1 MVPYRYAEAAALV
14 PLLHVAP
21 GPTTVLVSGS
31 LAPLLT
37 LEALRWR
44 DTVKVLTDVPS
55 TIKDSRI
62 EVNKIPPLNSLDV
75 VLLSPE
81 IDPAIFVPLLKKSG
95 IIAASTYSDSKVGP
109 LRTQIKTLTGNAVPY
124 HEFLPES
131 LWLVLGSVGSAP
143 KRVRKPPDGA
153 RRVTER
159 FLPAMF
165 SFGKDEIALV
175 FGKEQPG

>member
-21 GPTTVLVSGS
+21 GPTTVLVSGP
-31 LAPLLT
+31 LAPLLA

-44 DTVKVLTDVPS
+44 DTVQVLTDVPI
-55 TIKDSRI
+55 TIKDSRVL
-62 EVNKIPPLNSLDV
+62 VNKIPPPNSVDV

-81 IDPAIFVPLLKKSG
+81 IDPEVFMPVLKKG
-95 IIAASTYSDSKVGP
+95 GVIGTSTYQDSKIGP
-109 LRTQIKTLTGNAVPY
+109 LRAKIKLLTGGAVPY
-124 HEFLPES
+124 REFLPEN
-131 LWLVLGSVGSAP
+131 LWLVLGVVGSSP
-143 KRVRKPPDGA
+143 RRVRKPPDGA

-165 SFGKDEIALV
+165 SFGKDEIALI
-175 FGKEQPG
+175 FGKEQP

>member
-21 GPTTVLVSGS
+21 GPTTILVSGP

-62 EVNKIPPLNSLDV
+62 EVGTIPPLNSVDA
-75 VLLSPE
+75 VLLSPDL
-81 IDPAIFVPLLKKSG
+81 DPTLFVPLLKKGG
-95 IIAASTYSDSKVGP
+95 IIAASTYTDTKVGP
-109 LRTQIKTLTGNAVPY
+109 LRTKIKALTGAAVPY
-124 HEFLPES
+124 REYLPEN
-131 LWLVLGSVGSAP
+131 LWLVVGAVGTTP
-143 KRVRKPPDGA
+143 KRQRKPPDGA

-165 SFGKDEIALV
+165 SFGKDEIALI
-175 FGKEQPG
+175 FGKEAP